1 MTHKK
6 KLFFKLGAVA
16 LAACLAAFI
25 SCTDEVTSDNSLA
38 MYEPYMVPKVL
49 LQDAGIPIVSIETK
63 NNQFILDKEN
73 WVDAS
78 IKIGNAEDESWNMEP
93 TDMQIRGRGN
103 TTWGCAKKPF
113 AIKFDEK
120 TKICGMPKHKRWV
133 LIANYFDH
141 SHLKNEMAFY
151 LSRQLGLDYTVRGK
165 FVNLV
170 LNGNYV

>member
-1 MTHKK
+1 M
-6 KLFFKLGAVA
+6 F
-16 LAACLAAFI
+16 
-25 SCTDEVTSDNSLA
+25 
-38 MYEPYMVPKVL
+38 EPYMVPKVL

-73 WVDAS
+73 WVDAN
-78 IKIGNAEDESWNMEP
+78 IKIENAEDESWNMEP

-141 SHLKNEMAFY
+141 TQPVPFMQAVISRIFPAFGQHHSYCTASFWMRTHCQLPRQILRHLPWIFFHRENE
-151 LSRQLGLDYTVRGK
+151 
-165 FVNLV
+165 
-170 LNGNYV
+170 

>member
-25 SCTDEVTSDNSLA
+25 SCTDEETSDNSLA

-78 IKIGNAEDESWNMEP
+78 IKI
-93 TDMQIRGRGN
+93 
-103 TTWGCAKKPF
+103 
-113 AIKFDEK
+113 EK
-120 TKICGMPKHKRWV
+120 R
-133 LIANYFDH
+133 
-141 SHLKNEMAFY
+141 
-151 LSRQLGLDYTVRGK
+151 
-165 FVNLV
+165 
-170 LNGNYV
+170 